1 MTLGQKLRQ
10 PDGGTPSLVESE
22 SWLPECPPKSCAA
35 LFFGMDLLDGT
46 MEVLSKASAAG
57 HALIALDSSAIVWA
71 ARKGLPCSPLESWLR
86 PGDLRKAKI
95 RAAELE
101 ESWFLPARESFVI
114 NGLCWPEFDREA
126 LYAYWR
132 TISVA
137 EVLGEALYNRGV
149 RRLTVFRRTP
159 PRPMIYYDPADV
171 HATHL
176 EGTFKGTV
184 ECVVHRHAPPLPG
197 APCPPAA
204 DPTFFLHNNVGM
216 LRGKTLICLNPFE
229 VFRFAHHIETI
240 KATFG
245 SKAILVANTH
255 LARDV
260 TDISKTTRLPVLCL
274 GPAGQP
280 ATDVTGQCRQGF
292 ARILDHGDAPSTVM
306 LRSNAPHFDVLFR
319 SRWPWLQATLDYWTR
334 AFHAAPPALVVC
346 STLED
351 SESQIPAEAASRVGV
366 PSLSLP
372 HGIGMTRT
380 IRPKTTTVLFHCEVD
395 KEAYLRS
402 GVAPE
407 RLIGCRDLLTKNEY
421 PVNADQK
428 SPRPSQGLS
437 ILVLTGPTCGQGL
450 LYPFIDKNTQLQA
463 LRCLASPPADL
474 ARQVTLTIKPH
485 PGLPDLEILEAAGP
499 AVFSLSAPLDLP
511 LGQALEAADLVIALN
526 YIGIAI
532 LHCAKHGKPLLQ
544 FRLDSDVGCVEPLAF
559 GEHYSGAGDV
569 IDKESKLWPAIRRFR
584 DDPKYRENLLLKI
597 RAYHAAVFGGN
608 HSSLAEILQSM
619 LVPAGPQV

>member
-1 MTLGQKLRQ
+1 MTLGQRLRQ
-10 PDGGTPSLVESE
+10 PGGGTPSPAESE
-22 SWLPECPPKSCAA
+22 SRLSACPPKSCAA
-35 LFFGMDLLDGT
+35 LFFGMDLQEGAVETLL
-46 MEVLSKASAAG
+46 EVSTAG
-57 HALIALDSSAIVWA
+57 HALIALDSSALVWA
-71 ARKGLPCSPLESWLR
+71 ARKGLPCSPLESWLK

-101 ESWFLPARESFVI
+101 ESWFLPARESFVV

-132 TISVA
+132 TVSVA
-137 EVLGEALYNRGV
+137 EALGDALYNHEV
-149 RRLTVFRRTP
+149 RQLTVFRHDP

-184 ECVVHRHAPPLPG
+184 KCVVHRHAPPVPDV
-197 APCPPAA
+197 PCPPAA
-204 DPTFFLHNNVGM
+204 DPAFFLHNNVEM

-229 VFRFAHHIETI
+229 VFRFARHIETI
-240 KATFG
+240 KAAFG
-245 SKAILVANTH
+245 SKVILVANTH

-260 TDISKTTRLPVLCL
+260 ADISETTRLPVLCL

-280 ATDVTGQCRQGF
+280 ATDVTGRCRQGF
-292 ARILDHGDAPSTVM
+292 ARILEHGDAPSTAM

-334 AFHAAPPALVVC
+334 AFQAAPPALVVC

-351 SESQIPAEAASRVGV
+351 SESQIPAEAAFRAGV

-402 GVAPE
+402 GVARE
-407 RLIGCRDLLTKNEY
+407 RLVGCGDLLTMNEY
-421 PVNADQK
+421 PVSEDQK
-428 SPRPSQGLS
+428 LPHPAQGMS
-437 ILVLTGPTCGQGL
+437 VLVITGPTCGQGL
-450 LYPFIDKNTQLQA
+450 LYPFIDKNTQLRA

-474 ARQVTLTIKPH
+474 AKQVTLTIKPH

-499 AVFSLSAPLDLP
+499 AVSRLSAPLDLP
-511 LGQALEAADLVIALN
+511 LGQALEAADLVISLN

-532 LHCAKHGKPLLQ
+532 LHCAEYGKPLLQ
-544 FRLDSDVGCVEPLAF
+544 FRLDPDVGSVEPLAF
-559 GEHYSGAGDV
+559 GERYSSAGDV
-569 IDKESKLWPAIRRFR
+569 IDKENDLWPAIRRFR
-584 DDPKYRENLLLKI
+584 DDPEYRESLLRRI
-597 RAYHAAVFGGN
+597 RAYHAAVFSEK

-619 LVPAGPQV
+619 TTAAGRED